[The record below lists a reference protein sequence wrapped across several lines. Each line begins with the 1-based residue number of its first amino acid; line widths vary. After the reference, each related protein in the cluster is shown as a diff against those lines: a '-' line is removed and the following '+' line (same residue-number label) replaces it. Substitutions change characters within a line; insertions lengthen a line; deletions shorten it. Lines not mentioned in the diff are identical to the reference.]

1 MCVSFIVSIQ
11 DLGFY
16 FQSRFSIVSYF
27 IYSSK
32 SQNKIRIND
41 IYLII
46 QPLIYTKWDNL
57 ELLRLPLVAHQ
68 QLYFHAEF

>member
-27 IYSSK
+27 YLFQQKSK
-32 SQNKIRIND
+32 QDKN
-41 IYLII
+41 
-46 QPLIYTKWDNL
+46 
-57 ELLRLPLVAHQ
+57 
-68 QLYFHAEF
+68 